1 MNILISFD
9 DGHRADDVNIVRSN
23 HEGYVVVV
31 EAWKTNIFKVVVLA
45 ADVVQIFELCC
56 IQVEVLFD

>member
-1 MNILISFD
+1 MISFD
-9 DGHRADDVNIVRSN
+9 DGLRADDVNIVRSN

-31 EAWKTNIFKVVVLA
+31 EVWKTYILKVVVLA
-45 ADVVQIFELCC
+45 ADVVQFFELCC